1 MGKRS
6 RMVDA
11 RRKHDRESL
20 HRRAMLYLRAAAF
33 CCIAAKASEK
43 EGTRTVI
50 AWINEFFCMSE
61 GVIPS
66 VGYIGIRPSDDGK
79 GKEHLRQHLLN
90 VMGALYDEWFPK
102 SA

>member
-1 MGKRS
+1 
-6 RMVDA
+6 
-11 RRKHDRESL
+11 
-20 HRRAMLYLRAAAF
+20 
-33 CCIAAKASEK
+33 
-43 EGTRTVI
+43 
-50 AWINEFFCMSE
+50 MSE